1 MAFPIGLRCL
11 GFRRMPIRTAV
22 QPTREK
28 KHYDIK
34 PLGAIVESSDD
45 AIIGRDLNGI
55 VTSWNTGAER
65 MYGYSRAEAIGKS
78 DSMLAPVDRPDEIP
92 RNMERLQRG
101 EPVNR
106 CETVRVAKDGRHID
120 VSLAMAPVRNLK
132 GAIIGAATVARDITE
147 RKRAEEALR
156 RNDKLATI
164 GRVAA
169 AIAHEINNPL
179 DALGNLLYL
188 IQNDPLLPDSVKP
201 CVASAITEV
210 GNVNQIV
217 NNTLGFYRNGA
228 KPVSVRLAD
237 VLDSVVVLLKPKIAA
252 ADVHLEKRYEV
263 AGEITAI
270 PADLRQVFANVVK
283 NAIEATKPGGR
294 LVLHVR
300 RSTNWRTAARGIRVS
315 VLDSGCG
322 IPHEA
327 CTHLFEPFF
336 STKEEKGTGLGLWV
350 AFDLLTKQG
359 ASVQVRSRT
368 TPGRSGTC
376 FSVFFPDQAKKEK
389 EPISIA
395 TGRESRRDRPASLN
409 SSQ

>member
-1 MAFPIGLRCL
+1 
-11 GFRRMPIRTAV
+11 MPIRTAV
-22 QPTREK
+22 QPIRAK
-28 KHYDIK
+28 RDYDVK
-34 PLGAIVESSDD
+34 RLGAIVESSDD
-45 AIIGRDLNGI
+45 AVIGRDLNGI

-78 DSMLAPVDRPDEIP
+78 DSMLAPVDRPDEVS
-92 RNMERLQRG
+92 RSMKRLQRG

-106 CETVRVAKDGRHID
+106 CETVRIAKDGRHID

-132 GAIIGAATVARDITE
+132 GAIIGVATVARDITE

-156 RNDKLATI
+156 LNDKLATI
-164 GRVAA
+164 GRLAA

-179 DALGNLLYL
+179 AALGNLLYL
-188 IQNDPLLPDSVKP
+188 IQNDPLLADSLKP

-210 GNVNQIV
+210 GNVHEIV
-217 NNTLGFYRNGA
+217 NSTLGFYRNGA
-228 KPVSVRLAD
+228 KPVSIRLAD
-237 VLDSVVVLLKPKIAA
+237 VLDSIVVLLKPRIAE
-252 ADVHLEKRYEV
+252 ADVHLEKRYDV
-263 AGEITAI
+263 DGEITGI

-300 RSTNWRTAARGIRVS
+300 RSTNWRTATRGIRVG

-327 CTHLFEPFF
+327 CRHLFEPFF

-376 FSVFFPDQAKKEK
+376 FSVFFPDQAKPEK
-389 EPISIA
+389 DPVSIA
-395 TGRESRRDRPASLN
+395 TGRGRPRNGAAFLNRSDR
-409 SSQ
+409 